1 MERRSH
7 TKRPAAVAARLIDFL
22 QRAFQHRLSGVRGI
36 SLSGILFF
44 STENLASAQAKN
56 TASTRG
62 LIIGS
67 AFALGLSAL
76 ALQPGVK
83 LRAQGG
89 GYEPTKFQTAA
100 PSAALP
106 ADSPPESAYRL
117 RRGDKL
123 SVRFLY
129 HSELNEPSLVVR
141 PDGFISLQMVDD
153 VRAAGLTAAELKAAI
168 ERAYA
173 EILLSPVITV
183 GVLEFVAPRV
193 YVSGQVARPG
203 SYALRDGNT
212 LLQAIA
218 LAGGFTPAAHRKL
231 VLHARSTGERQL
243 RVAAI
248 DVTRLMA
255 PGSRVNEIE
264 LGDGDYV
271 FVPDSKLSKFSR
283 VVEAFSF
290 AVPGFN
296 LQ

>member
-1 MERRSH
+1 MH
-7 TKRPAAVAARLIDFL
+7 TKRLAAAAARLIDYL
-22 QRAFQHRLSGVRGI
+22 QKVFRPRSGGPRRLAFSRV
-36 SLSGILFF
+36 LFF
-44 STENLASAQAKN
+44 SAESPAQGGGANTVSA
-56 TASTRG
+56 RRL
-62 LIIGS
+62 LIRS
-67 AFALGLSAL
+67 AFALGLFAL

-89 GYEPTKFQTAA
+89 GYEPTKFQAAA

-106 ADSPPESAYRL
+106 ADSPTESAYRL

-183 GVLEFVAPRV
+183 SVLEFVAPRV